1 MLEKCS
7 KQCIQQQ
14 TCRHALIYNFLS
26 DVFILLSSISCS
38 PFGFGFSEKGVCA
51 RVCVC
56 VRARLCVGV
65 EEAQPEAGC
74 RRGDW
79 SQSTQINSRF
89 MFFCPKIVT
98 SRCRLISDYF
108 TQTKHLVGLGRKIIP
123 RRDHLAEIQN
133 GNPPSHFLRAF
144 LNPPEYV

>member
-1 MLEKCS
+1 MFS
-7 KQCIQQQ
+7 SS
-14 TCRHALIYNFLS
+14 YP
-26 DVFILLSSISCS
+26 LLPAPHLDLDFRKKVCVR
-38 PFGFGFSEKGVCA
+38 VCA
-51 RVCVC
+51 LVRVYVRVCVC
-56 VRARLCVGV
+56 ARLCVGV

-89 MFFCPKIVT
+89 VFFCPKIVT

-123 RRDHLAEIQN
+123 RRDNLSEIQN